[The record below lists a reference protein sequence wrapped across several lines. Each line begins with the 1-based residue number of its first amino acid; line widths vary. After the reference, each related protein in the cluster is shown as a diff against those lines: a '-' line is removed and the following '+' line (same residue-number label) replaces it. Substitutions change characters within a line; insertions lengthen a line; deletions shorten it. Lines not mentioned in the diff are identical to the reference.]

1 VTNLV
6 AALVLAVLVAGVPAL
21 AAAQPVVAE
30 PPRLPPGFYV
40 TPSLTLSEEFDDNVF
55 VSSEDRQADL
65 VTRFTP
71 GIALGYRSE
80 PFTLLVSSSI
90 DAEIFAVNSELSDPA
105 NRKRAGLELRY
116 LPYRLLTLG
125 LDVTYFETNTPADIV
140 PTTGLQLA
148 RTRATQLDVNPS
160 ATWQLSPLD
169 ALRLSYNYTLDTLED
184 ALDNTTHRVRVGY
197 SRQLTALDT
206 GLLGYRLAVFEAQEA
221 PTTITNTPTIG
232 WIRRLGPNTVLTL
245 EGGPRFVDDG
255 SIEPEAHGRID
266 HAFQFVKVALDYLR
280 TEAVVVGRPGKVE
293 LEAVTG
299 SAEVEPMRNLKVR
312 FEPGYYRTFGGTEP
326 TARVY
331 GFLLSG
337 SYPLQR
343 WLTAYL
349 GYRFAYQD
357 QAGDT
362 LYHNV
367 VTLSLGMNYPL
378 RFVP

>member
-1 VTNLV
+1 VTV
-6 AALVLAVLVAGVPAL
+6 L
-21 AAAQPVVAE
+21 AAALALVVLVVGAQIPAGAQPPVVE
-30 PPRLPPGFYV
+30 PARVPPGFYV
-40 TPSLTLSEEFDDNVF
+40 TPSLTLSAEFDDNVF
-55 VSSEDRQADL
+55 VSTTDQRADFI
-65 VTRFTP
+65 TRFTP

-90 DAEIFAVNSELSDPA
+90 DAEIFADNTELSDPA

-116 LPYRLLTLG
+116 TPYRLLTLG
-125 LDVTYFETNTPADIV
+125 LDVTYFETNTPADLV
-140 PTTGLQLA
+140 LTTGLQLG

-160 ATWQLSPLD
+160 ATYRLTAID
-169 ALRLSYNYTLDTLED
+169 TLRLSYNYTLDTIEGG
-184 ALDNTTHRVRVGY
+184 LDNTTHRVRAGY
-197 SRQLTALDT
+197 SRQLTPVDT
-206 GLLGYRLAVFEAQEA
+206 GLLGYRLTVFQVEAA

-255 SIEPEAHGRID
+255 SLEPEAHGRID
-266 HAFQFVKVALDYLR
+266 HAFRFVKVALDYLR
-280 TEAVVVGRPGKVE
+280 SEAVVVGRPGKVE

-299 SAEVEPMRNLKVR
+299 FAEVEPLRNLKLR
-312 FEPGYYRTFGGTEP
+312 FEPGYYRTFGGVDP

-337 SYPLQR
+337 SYPIER

-362 LYHNV
+362 LHHNV
-367 VTLSLGMNYPL
+367 VTLSLGVNYPL
-378 RFVP
+378 RFAP